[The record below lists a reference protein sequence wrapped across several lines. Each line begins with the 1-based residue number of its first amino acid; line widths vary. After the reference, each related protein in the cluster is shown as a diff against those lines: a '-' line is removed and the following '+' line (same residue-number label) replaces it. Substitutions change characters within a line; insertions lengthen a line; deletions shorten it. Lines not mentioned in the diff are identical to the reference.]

1 MKTLFRCA
9 SDSRK
14 LVLTAILLSTGLLA
28 LGVAALA
35 DHGEDED
42 RVDGGRRAP
51 LPLSGFTH
59 GYKQINLVADISGP
73 AQNTDT
79 NLLNPWGLGIGPRGN
94 LIVAEN
100 HAGQAAFYSPGGQ
113 PVRMSIQVD
122 DDPTG
127 LVINHFADD
136 FLISDGTNSGPASL
150 LFATESG
157 KILGWNA
164 DVDPANAVVVADN
177 SASNAVYKGIALART
192 RAGAML
198 YATDFHNGKVD
209 MFDSSFHWVGSFT
222 DSTVDTGFAP
232 FNVQNIA
239 GWLFVTFAKQL
250 GPDNEDDEAGP
261 GNGFVD
267 IFRSDGRL
275 VRRFASHGTLDSPWG
290 LAVAPR
296 NFGRFRDALLV
307 GNFGDGRINAY
318 SLRNGAFLGQL
329 ADVQGTPIQ
338 IEGLWALRFGRDA
351 DWDRDDADEGDRG
364 GNALYFTAGPGGE
377 EHGLLGLIVPS
388 QRFRHGD

>member
-1 MKTLFRCA
+1 MKTLFRYA
-9 SDSRK
+9 SDFRNF
-14 LVLTAILLSTGLLA
+14 VPRVILSTGLLA
-28 LGVAALA
+28 LSAAALA
-35 DHGEDED
+35 DHGDDEGGG
-42 RVDGGRRAP
+42 DGGRGSPHSFARLARA
-51 LPLSGFTH
+51 
-59 GYKQINLVADISGP
+59 YKQINLVADVSGL
-73 AQNTDT
+73 ALNTDS
-79 NLLNPWGLGIGPRGN
+79 NLLNPWGLGIGRGGN

-100 HAGQAAFYSPGGQ
+100 HAGQAAFYSPVGQ
-113 PVRMSIQVD
+113 SVRMSIQVD

-127 LVINHFADD
+127 LVINHFSDN
-136 FLISDGTNSGPASL
+136 FLVGDGTNSRPASL

-164 DVDPANAVVVADN
+164 DVDPSNAVAVADN

-192 RAGAML
+192 RAGAVL

-209 MFDSSFHWVGSFT
+209 MFDSSFHWFGSFT
-222 DSTVDTGFAP
+222 DSTVDAGFAP
-232 FNVQNIA
+232 FNVQNIG

-267 IFRSDGRL
+267 IFRPDGRL
-275 VRRFASHGTLDSPWG
+275 VRRFASHGMLDSPWG
-290 LAVAPR
+290 LAVAPGS
-296 NFGRFRDALLV
+296 FGRFRGALLV

-329 ADVQGTPIQ
+329 ADAQGTPIQ

-351 DWDRDDADEGDRG
+351 DSDRGDEDDGDKG
-364 GNALYFTAGPGGE
+364 GNALYFTAGPGAE
-377 EHGLLGLIVPS
+377 EHGLLGLIVPA

>member
-1 MKTLFRCA
+1 MKTLFRCT
-9 SDSRK
+9 SDFWK
-14 LVLTAILLSTGLLA
+14 LVLTAILPMGLLA
-28 LGVAALA
+28 MGAAALA
-35 DHGEDED
+35 DHGEDEGGD
-42 RVDGGRRAP
+42 DGGRRSPFP
-51 LPLSGFTH
+51 LTGLAH
-59 GYKQINLVADISGP
+59 GYIQINLVADISGP
-73 AQNTDT
+73 ALNTDT
-79 NLLNPWGLGIGPRGN
+79 NLLNPWGLGIGPRGS

-100 HAGQAAFYSPGGQ
+100 HAGQAAFYGPGGQ
-113 PVRMSIQVD
+113 PGRMSIQVD

-136 FLISDGTNSGPASL
+136 FLIGDGTNSRPASL

-164 DVDPANAVVVADN
+164 NVDPASAAVVADN

-222 DSTVDTGFAP
+222 DSTVDAGFAP

-267 IFRSDGRL
+267 IFRPDGRL
-275 VRRFASHGTLDSPWG
+275 VRRFASHGRLDSPWG

-296 NFGRFRDALLV
+296 SFGRFRDTLLV

-329 ADVQGTPIQ
+329 ADVHGTPIQ
-338 IEGLWALRFGRDA
+338 IEGLWALRFGHDA
-351 DWDRDDADEGDRG
+351 NSVRDDEDDDDRG

-377 EHGLLGLIVPS
+377 EHGLLGLIVPA